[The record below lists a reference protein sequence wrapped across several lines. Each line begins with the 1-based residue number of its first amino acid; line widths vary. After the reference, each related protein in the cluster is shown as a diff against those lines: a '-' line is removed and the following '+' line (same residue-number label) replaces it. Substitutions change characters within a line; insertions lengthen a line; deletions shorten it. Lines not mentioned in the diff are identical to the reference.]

1 MQKILVDTNVLLR
14 YLVDGDTLLEKIADK
29 GVVWLVEEV
38 VIELVFA
45 LQEHYGQSREKIFG
59 CVVDLLM
66 KPNCESNRT
75 LLFNTLAVYRDQTNL
90 SIVDAYLFALS
101 EENKVELVTYD
112 KKLKRKLIK
121 Q

>member
-59 CVVDLLM
+59 WVGDLLI
-66 KPNCESNRT
+66 
-75 LLFNTLAVYRDQTNL
+75 YRDQTNL

>member
-45 LQEHYGQSREKIFG
+45 LQEHYLDG
-59 CVVDLLM
+59 
-66 KPNCESNRT
+66 
-75 LLFNTLAVYRDQTNL
+75 
-90 SIVDAYLFALS
+90 
-101 EENKVELVTYD
+101 
-112 KKLKRKLIK
+112 
-121 Q
+121 